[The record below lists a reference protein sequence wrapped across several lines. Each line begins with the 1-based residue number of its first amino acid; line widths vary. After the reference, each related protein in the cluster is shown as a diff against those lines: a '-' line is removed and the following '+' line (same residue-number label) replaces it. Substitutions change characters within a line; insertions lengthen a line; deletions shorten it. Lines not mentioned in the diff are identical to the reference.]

1 MAEVSSIS
9 PLMHT
14 NGGAVALEDIL
25 ITSELTRRRPR
36 APDYAS
42 ENRVLVAL
50 AHEMAV
56 NPRNLPQTLVDMVI
70 DLCRAG
76 TAGISVLKAD
86 AGGEYLAWEALSG
99 VYAPSIRRRTPRH
112 FSPCGT
118 ALDRNAPELFSY
130 PGRYFT
136 HVAEADAP
144 IVETLVIPLYAG
156 GQPLGTI
163 WLMTHDEQRHFD
175 AEDMRLMTSL
185 AAFAS
190 AALRVIP
197 TLEAEAQ
204 SNQARREC
212 EEPRK
217 APSRRPLAA
226 AAGLGW
232 PAIAARHIGEWQFR
246 RLLEK
251 LPAGAYTCD
260 PDGLITYFNPQAV
273 EVWGRAPK
281 LNDPVDRFCGSFK
294 LFATDG
300 SPIAHD
306 QCWMALALKKNQEY
320 NGREI
325 VIERPD
331 GRRLTVLAYAN
342 PIHDEAG
349 KLLGAVNVL
358 VDITERKQAEG
369 QLQASLHEK
378 EVLLKE
384 IHHRVK
390 NNLQVIASLLSLH
403 SDQLKDDD
411 AIALFED
418 IQNRVKSMALI
429 HESLYRTGDLA
440 RFNVTGYIE
449 SLSSHLFQS
458 YAAEA
463 SGIRLHMEL
472 DDLTFDVDTAIPCGL
487 ILNEL
492 LSNALKYAFP
502 DGRSGDI
509 HIMLRGEA
517 DHVTLSVRDTGIGFP
532 AGVDFQ
538 NTESLGLQLVRMLTE
553 QLGGTLTLMGE
564 IGTMF
569 TVSIPYS
576 APLIPPHVSV
586 ESERSVLH
594 S

>member
-9 PLMHT
+9 PVMHT
-14 NGGAVALEDIL
+14 DGTAVELEDVL
-25 ITSELTRRRPR
+25 ITCELTRRQPR
-36 APDYAS
+36 APDSVS
-42 ENRVLVAL
+42 ENRALVAL
-50 AHEMAV
+50 AREMAV
-56 NPRNLPQTLVDMVI
+56 NPRHLLQTLVDMAV

-76 TAGISVLKAD
+76 SAGISMLKAD
-86 AGGEYLAWEALSG
+86 TGGEYLAWEALSG
-99 VYAPSIRRRTPRH
+99 VYAPSIRNRTHRH

-118 ALDRNAPELFSY
+118 ALDRNAPQLFSY
-130 PGRYFT
+130 PARYFT
-136 HVAEADAP
+136 HLAAAAP
-144 IVETLVIPLYAG
+144 IVEYLVIPLYAG
-156 GQPLGTI
+156 DQPLGTI
-163 WLMTHDEQRHFD
+163 WLMAHDAQRHFD
-175 AEDMRLMTSL
+175 GEDMRLMTNL
-185 AAFAS
+185 GAFAG
-190 AALRVIP
+190 AALRLIP
-197 TLEAEAQ
+197 TLEAKVQSKQTRRGREELRQATPREA
-204 SNQARREC
+204 
-212 EEPRK
+212 
-217 APSRRPLAA
+217 LAA
-226 AAGLGW
+226 TIGPEWSAVAAQ
-232 PAIAARHIGEWQFR
+232 HIGEWQFR

-251 LPAGAYTCD
+251 MPAGAYTCG

-273 EVWGRAPK
+273 ELWGRAPR

-294 LFATDG
+294 LFATNG
-300 SPIAHD
+300 LPIAHD
-306 QCWMALALKKNQEY
+306 QCWMALALKMNQEY

-331 GRRLTVLAYAN
+331 GQRLTVLAYAN

-349 KLLGAVNVL
+349 TLLGAVNVL
-358 VDITERKQAEG
+358 VDITERKQAEE

-384 IHHRVK
+384 VHHRVK
-390 NNLQVIASLLSLH
+390 NNLQVIASLLSLQ
-403 SDQLKDDD
+403 SDQLKDHD

-440 RFNVTGYIE
+440 HFNFARYIE

-472 DDLTFDVDTAIPCGL
+472 DDLAFDVDTAIPCGL

-492 LSNALKYAFP
+492 LTNALKYAFP

-509 HIMLRGEA
+509 YIMLRAQAEY
-517 DHVTLSVRDTGIGFP
+517 VRLSVRDTGIGIP

-538 NTESLGLQLVRMLTE
+538 KTESLGLQLVGMLTE

-564 IGTMF
+564 GGTTF
-569 TVSIPYS
+569 SVSIPYS
-576 APLIPPHVSV
+576 VPLDPAPLQHG
-586 ESERSVLH
+586 
-594 S
+594 

>member
-1 MAEVSSIS
+1 MAEVSLVS
-9 PLMHT
+9 PFMHT
-14 NGGAVALEDIL
+14 DGRAVALDDVL

-42 ENRVLVAL
+42 ENRALVAL
-50 AHEMAV
+50 ARAMEV
-56 NPRNLPQTLVDMVI
+56 NPRNLPQTLVDMAI

-76 TAGISVLKAD
+76 SAGISVLKAEAD
-86 AGGEYLAWEALSG
+86 GEYLAWEALSG
-99 VYAPSIRRRTPRH
+99 AYAPSIRNRTPRH
-112 FSPCGT
+112 CSPCGT
-118 ALDRNAPELFSY
+118 ALDRNAPQLFSY
-130 PGRYFT
+130 PARYFT
-136 HVAEADAP
+136 HLGEAAAP
-144 IVETLVIPLYAG
+144 IVEALVIPLYAS

-163 WLMTHDEQRHFD
+163 WLMAHDAQCQFD
-175 AEDMRLMTSL
+175 AEDVRLMTSL

-197 TLEAEAQ
+197 TLEVEAQ
-204 SNQARREC
+204 SNSAWHGREAPRQA
-212 EEPRK
+212 P
-217 APSRRPLAA
+217 PWQSLVAA
-226 AAGLGW
+226 AEPEY
-232 PAIAARHIGEWQFR
+232 PADPARYTGEWQFR

-273 EVWGRAPK
+273 ELWGRAPK
-281 LNDPVDRFCGSFK
+281 LNNPVDRFCGSFK

-300 SPIAHD
+300 TPIAHD
-306 QCWMALALKKNQEY
+306 QCWMALTLKLNREY

-325 VIERPD
+325 VIERPN
-331 GRRLTVLAYAN
+331 GQRLTVLAYAN

-349 KLLGAVNVL
+349 RLLGAVNVL
-358 VDITERKQAEG
+358 VDITERKQAEA

-384 IHHRVK
+384 VHHRVK
-390 NNLQVIASLLSLH
+390 NNLQVIASLLSLQ
-403 SDQLKDDD
+403 SDQLKDHD

-440 RFNVTGYIE
+440 RFNFAGYIE

-458 YAAEA
+458 YAGEA

-472 DDLTFDVDTAIPCGL
+472 DDLAFDVDTAIPCGL

-492 LSNALKYAFP
+492 LTNALKYAFP

-509 HIMLRGEA
+509 YIMLRA
-517 DHVTLSVRDTGIGFP
+517 DAEHVRLSVRDTGIGFP
-532 AGVDFQ
+532 AGVDFR
-538 NTESLGLQLVRMLTE
+538 NTESLGLQLIGMLSE

-564 IGTMF
+564 DGTTF
-569 TVSIPYS
+569 TVSIPFS
-576 APLIPPHVSV
+576 APLDPTPRQHGK
-586 ESERSVLH
+586 
-594 S
+594 